1 MNIQETVTLTT
12 PSLTAFQALLHIN
25 QNCQFMSI
33 EVKSEKASNSEI
45 KRWLN
50 QGAIHVN
57 SQAIN
62 AQDPWPPAIRSL
74 VMFPKSPKRRCTL
87 IWNPDVHLV
96 QIVEQKSQIQQDL
109 DNKLK
114 GGFKHGE
121 AWVIGDFKK
130 EIK

>member
-1 MNIQETVTLTT
+1 MTDDQQLTFTT

-25 QNCQFMSI
+25 QHCQFMSI

-57 SQAIN
+57 SQAIS
-62 AQDPWPPAIRSL
+62 ATDPWPPMIRSL

-96 QIVEQKSQIQQDL
+96 QIKDGVSEPL
-109 DNKLK
+109 
-114 GGFKHGE
+114 
-121 AWVIGDFKK
+121 KK
-130 EIK
+130 E